1 MAKRRELSG
10 VSTFG
15 YIPKVSRAIEGVVGE
30 KWADVIASMAF
41 DRWNAATTVFRDVAH
56 DAYEELAGVLSEMTL
71 TDENGAR
78 RYLSVATALS
88 AMAYKLAR
96 LHGGVLTDADKE
108 ALVAL
113 LTYNK
118 NINLPEDKAR
128 EVVEVIARHFP
139 TPGSH

>member
-30 KWADVIASMAF
+30 RWADVIAAMAF
-41 DRWNAATTVFRDVAH
+41 DRWNASTTVFRDVAH
-56 DAYEELAGVLSEMTL
+56 EVYEELANILSDMNL
-71 TDENGAR
+71 TEENGAR
-78 RYLSVATALS
+78 RYLAVATALS

-113 LTYNK
+113 LVYNK
-118 NINLPEDKAR
+118 NIKLPEEKAR
-128 EVVEVIARHFP
+128 MVVDAIAKHFP